1 MSSAATLAPGPLP
14 TSEQLQPQELL
25 VTILGTYVRPFGDR
39 VWSGGLVVL
48 LGELGFSEGAARVA
62 LTRLVR
68 RGLIV
73 RVREGRL
80 VHYRL
85 TPRADRL
92 LREGDRRIFSFGD
105 PRDDGRTWTVLWYQ
119 LPEDRRL
126 ERSRLARQLRFL
138 GFGSAQDS
146 VWVSAH
152 DHSREVAEL
161 LDELQ
166 LAESA
171 TLFVAG
177 VRAIRGLP
185 KLVSRAWDLSR
196 LVDRYE
202 AFCTEFQPVRGGDA
216 VGGGGGSV
224 VGGAVVGGAVD
235 GGAVDGG
242 AVVGGAVDGGEVGG
256 GEVGGGEDAGVGAG
270 LSDQQAFALRTRA
283 AHQFRGF
290 ALLDPELPE
299 ELAPMSGARERAV
312 RTFHALYGGLASA
325 SQRHFDGVCA
335 AYAVAGAR

>member
-1 MSSAATLAPGPLP
+1 MSPAATLAPGPLP

-73 RVREGRL
+73 LVREGRL

-126 ERSRLARQLRFL
+126 ERSGLARRLRFL

-177 VRAIRGLP
+177 VRAMRGLP
-185 KLVSRAWDLSR
+185 MLVSRAWDLSG

-202 AFCTEFQPVRGGDA
+202 AFCAEFQPVGCGVA
-216 VGGGGGSV
+216 VG
-224 VGGAVVGGAVD
+224 VD
-235 GGAVDGG
+235 GGAVGVG
-242 AVVGGAVDGGEVGG
+242 AVGGGAVDVGAVGG
-256 GEVGGGEDAGVGAG
+256 GVEAGVGAG
-270 LSDQQAFALRTRA
+270 LNDQQAFALRTRV

-290 ALLDPELPE
+290 PLLDPELPE

-312 RTFHALYGGLASA
+312 QTFHALYGGLASA
-325 SQRHFDGVCA
+325 SQRHFDAVCA
-335 AYAVAGAR
+335 AYEVAGAR